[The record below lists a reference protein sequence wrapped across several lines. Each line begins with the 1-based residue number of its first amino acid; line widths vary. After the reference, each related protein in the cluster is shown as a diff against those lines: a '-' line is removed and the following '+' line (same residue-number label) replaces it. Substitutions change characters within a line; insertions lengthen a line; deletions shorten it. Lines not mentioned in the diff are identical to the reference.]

1 MFCFRALQWR
11 HPQELLKRCG
21 HQAGHWTRRIPR
33 LPRPRCLPRLLAK
46 LAVPILGLDT
56 VHQSLFPLGEKMGP
70 GLKLFSALLILL
82 LSSGQIFAADR
93 DATAGDLRGIPKSH
107 RYAWAVLGG
116 TAAGAGIGVIAPG
129 GNKSA
134 VKGLLIG
141 GSLTSAFWLAKH
153 PRAAE
158 GKRPFAHI
166 VTNTILGTSVLW
178 TICYCGEGAWAGA
191 LLGGG
196 GTALIQAFGTHH
208 SAIAQG
214 IGGASD
220 QASQTSRPIVFG

>member
-1 MFCFRALQWR
+1 
-11 HPQELLKRCG
+11 
-21 HQAGHWTRRIPR
+21 
-33 LPRPRCLPRLLAK
+33 
-46 LAVPILGLDT
+46 
-56 VHQSLFPLGEKMGP
+56 MGP

-129 GNKSA
+129 GTKSA

-178 TICYCGEGAWAGA
+178 TICDCGEGAWAGA

-208 SAIAQG
+208 SAIAQN
-214 IGGASD
+214 IGGAPD
-220 QASQTSRPIVFG
+220 AVSQSSGPIIFGNPSFIDELRVTSGANSEYSFGQGPALMRSNLLLRNSGEEHFYEH

>member
-1 MFCFRALQWR
+1 M
-11 HPQELLKRCG
+11 G
-21 HQAGHWTRRIPR
+21 PR
-33 LPRPRCLPRLLAK
+33 LKLLS
-46 LAVPILGLDT
+46 V
-56 VHQSLFPLGEKMGP
+56 F
-70 GLKLFSALLILL
+70 LILFL
-82 LSSGQIFAADR
+82 LSSGQVFAADR
-93 DATAGDLRGIPKSH
+93 DATTGDLRGIPKSH

-116 TAAGAGIGVIAPG
+116 TAVGAGIGVIAPG

-178 TICYCGEGAWAGA
+178 TLCDCGGGAWAGA
-191 LLGGG
+191 LIGGG

-214 IGGASD
+214 VGGSSD
-220 QASQTSRPIVFG
+220 AASQVSGPVVFGNPSFTNSLSGTSGGTTDYLFGQGPAMTRSDLLLRNFGEEQFYEH

>member
-1 MFCFRALQWR
+1 
-11 HPQELLKRCG
+11 
-21 HQAGHWTRRIPR
+21 
-33 LPRPRCLPRLLAK
+33 
-46 LAVPILGLDT
+46 
-56 VHQSLFPLGEKMGP
+56 MGP
-70 GLKLFSALLILL
+70 AVKLFVILLLFL

-129 GNKSA
+129 GTKSA

-141 GSLTSAFWLAKH
+141 GSLTSAFYLAKN

-166 VTNTILGTSVLW
+166 VTNTILGSSVLW
-178 TICYCGEGAWAGA
+178 TICDCGGGAWAGA
-191 LLGGG
+191 LIGGG

-208 SAIAQG
+208 SAIAQNN
-214 IGGASD
+214 GGSWD
-220 QASQTSRPIVFG
+220 SPSQASKPIVFGNPSLIDALRVTPAGNQEYSFGQGPVLMRSDLLLQNSGEEQFYKH

>member
-1 MFCFRALQWR
+1 
-11 HPQELLKRCG
+11 
-21 HQAGHWTRRIPR
+21 
-33 LPRPRCLPRLLAK
+33 
-46 LAVPILGLDT
+46 
-56 VHQSLFPLGEKMGP
+56 MGP
-70 GLKLFSALLILL
+70 GLKLFSVLLIVLL

-141 GSLTSAFWLAKH
+141 GSLTSAFYLAKH

-158 GKRPFAHI
+158 GKRPFAHL

-178 TICYCGEGAWAGA
+178 TICDCGGGAWAGA
-191 LLGGG
+191 LIGGG

-208 SAIAQG
+208 SAIAQS

-220 QASQTSRPIVFG
+220 TVSQTSGPIVFGNPSFIDNLRITSGGKPEYSFGQGPTVMRSDLLLPNADEEQFYEH